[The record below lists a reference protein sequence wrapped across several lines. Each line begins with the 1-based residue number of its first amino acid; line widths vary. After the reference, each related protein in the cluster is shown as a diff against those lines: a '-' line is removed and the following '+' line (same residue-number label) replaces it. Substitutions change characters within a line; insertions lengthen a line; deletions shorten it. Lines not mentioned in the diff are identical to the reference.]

1 MSELKQTDL
10 FSPAHHSSTDLLAS
24 SSPCKDV
31 RTEITAPSA
40 EPLVGTPEARSST
53 RAASALKPDIK
64 GGGEDERFLSVQDV
78 ASRYAVSVATIWRH
92 TKENPAFPKPLK
104 ILNGSTRW
112 RLSAV
117 LSYEVAREGAAR

>member
-1 MSELKQTDL
+1 MSEFKQTDL
-10 FSPAHHSSTDLLAS
+10 FSPALHSSTDLLAFG
-24 SSPCKDV
+24 SPCEGV

-53 RAASALKPDIK
+53 KPARALKPDIK

-92 TKENPAFPKPLK
+92 TKDNPAFPKPLK

-112 RLSAV
+112 RLSEILV
-117 LSYEVAREGAAR
+117 YEAAREGAVR